1 MAALAVVP
9 SPAVTA
15 APLYLIEDQ
24 LAALVETAEL
34 VSPEQEEEFRLEFQ
48 TALTAAVEKRDRV
61 GQFLAHLEQQID
73 FARSEIDR
81 LRQRKAAFERA
92 LARVEEYVI
101 DTIENLGTDSKG
113 KYRRLEGKTT
123 TFSLRGCPPSV
134 EISDESSIPAEYKT
148 LLLKL
153 PAVTWEQ
160 LLDRLEIE
168 KRAEVLGQV
177 RSPEVSVEKRPI
189 KAAIDGGAAVPG
201 AGLAI
206 GKHSLRRS

>member
-134 EISDESSIPAEYKT
+134 EISDESLIPAEYKT

>member
-15 APLYLIEDQ
+15 APLYVIEDQ

-34 VSPEQEEEFRLEFQ
+34 VSPEQEQEFRAEFQ
-48 TALTAAVEKRDRV
+48 AALTAAVEKRDRV

-73 FARSEIDR
+73 FAKFEIDR
-81 LRQRKAAFERA
+81 LRQRKATCERA
-92 LARVEEYVI
+92 LVRLEDYVI
-101 DTIENLGTDSKG
+101 GTIENLGTDGKG

-123 TFSLRGCPPSV
+123 TFSLRACPPSV
-134 EISDESSIPAEYKT
+134 EVTDESAIPAEYKL

-160 LLDRLEIE
+160 LLDGLEIE
-168 KRAEVLGQV
+168 QRAAVLGQV
-177 RSPEVSVEKRPI
+177 KSPEVTVDKRSI
-189 KAAIDGGAAVPG
+189 KAAIDGGADVPG
-201 AGLAI
+201 AGLVT
-206 GKHSLRRS
+206 GRHTLRRS